1 SGGWLFGCPKNC
13 GILSLGLALRTCEA
27 PGVLAGRHTAAPT
40 NHCRGSP
47 HIRTKLAI
55 SNGQDL
61 DRNIASD
68 GLGIWAQLVGAVD
81 DLLRSLLLDVRYAHH
96 EFYGQ
101 AETFTFFA
109 NPYLG
114 VDDRTRRIDIQFFTG

>member
-1 SGGWLFGCPKNC
+1 GPPKRPEC
-13 GILSLGLALRTCEA
+13 SRGE
-27 PGVLAGRHTAAPT
+27 HTAAPT
-40 NHCRGSP
+40 DHCRGSP

-68 GLGIWAQLVGAVD
+68 GLGIWAQLVSAID

-96 EFYGQ
+96 KFYRQ
-101 AETFTFFA
+101 AETFAFFA

-114 VDDRTRRIDIQFFTG
+114 VDHRTRRIDTQFFTG